1 MSSSI
6 DQMTEIYVFV
16 DDFLKANPL
25 LAHWRTSNYSQ
36 PPFSDSEV
44 ITIALMQGCF
54 GVATLKQTYRL
65 VSRNYKS
72 AFPLICSYQQ
82 WIRRLHR
89 LTNIVGHLFSAARR
103 HDRLSLYL
111 IDSKPI
117 AECKP
122 IRHCRV
128 RNLREDGAYFGK
140 SSCGWYFGFKLHL
153 LRNIEGA
160 IEGGILTPANTDD
173 RDPALALLLLVDG
186 GIVLADLGYR
196 GEEIAELVAEEAE
209 MLIITR
215 ADAPEAAELISTVR
229 QRIETTFSQL
239 WNRFIDRVFS
249 RSWLGLWNTIKLKML
264 HYNLCHSGI
273 LSA

>member
-16 DDFLKANPL
+16 DDFLKANPH
-25 LAHWRTSNYSQ
+25 LAHWRISNNSQ
-36 PPFSDSEV
+36 PAFSDSEV

-54 GVATLKQTYRL
+54 GVATLKQTHKL
-65 VSRNYKS
+65 VSRDYKS

-89 LTNIVGHLFSAARR
+89 LTNTIGHLFSAARR
-103 HDRLSLYL
+103 HGRLSLYL

-117 AECKP
+117 AECKA

-128 RNLREDGAYFGK
+128 RNLRGDGAYFGK
-140 SSCGWYFGFKLHL
+140 GSCGWYFGFKLHL
-153 LRNIEGA
+153 LRNIRGG

-215 ADAPEAAELISTVR
+215 ADAPEAAGLISTVR

>member
-1 MSSSI
+1 MTSSI
-6 DQMTEIYVFV
+6 DQMTEIYCFV
-16 DDFLKANPL
+16 DDFLKANL
-25 LAHWRTSNYSQ
+25 RLANWRSSNNRE
-36 PPFSDSEV
+36 PAFTDSEV

-65 VSRNYKS
+65 VVRHYKY
-72 AFPLICSYQQ
+72 AFPLVCSYQE
-82 WIRRLHR
+82 WIGRLHK
-89 LTNIVGHLFSAARR
+89 LTDIVGHLFNAARQSSS
-103 HDRLSLYL
+103 LNLYL

-117 AECKP
+117 SVCKP

-128 RNLREDGAYFGK
+128 RSLREDGAYFGK
-140 SSCGWYFGFKLHL
+140 GSTGWFFGFKMHP
-153 LRNIEGA
+153 LRNI
-160 IEGGILTPANTDD
+160 GGSIQAVILTPANCDD
-173 RDPALALLLLVDG
+173 RDPALALLLLVEG

-196 GEEIAELVAEEAE
+196 GKEIAELLAQEAD

-215 ADAPEAAELISTVR
+215 ADAPENRELISTVR

-239 WNRFIDRVFS
+239 WNRFIDRIFS
-249 RSWLGLWNTIKLKML
+249 RSWNGLWNTIKLKLL